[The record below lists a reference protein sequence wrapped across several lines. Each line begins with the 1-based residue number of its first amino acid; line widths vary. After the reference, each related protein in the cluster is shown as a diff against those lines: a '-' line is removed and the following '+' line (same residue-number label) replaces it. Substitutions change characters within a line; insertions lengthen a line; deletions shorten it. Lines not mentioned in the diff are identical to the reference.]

1 MRLNLTLFAF
11 ILSVILGTV
20 SLSIGYYRA
29 GLFDPAR
36 WFIWL
41 YIVWILAHWRKVH
54 WISSLAF
61 LLALIGAAY
70 GVWHELKTM
79 WMLLG
84 ALGGLLGWDLSDFAR
99 RLSYASPKDDI
110 QGMERRHLERA
121 GIVALLGFGLAW
133 LSVVIRIERLPF
145 EVAVGLVLL
154 ASLGLTRLV
163 LGLRRY

>member
-1 MRLNLTLFAF
+1 MTFVAF
-11 ILSVILGTV
+11 VLSVILGIG
-20 SLSIGYYRA
+20 SLFVGYYQS
-29 GLFDPAR
+29 GLSDPAR

-41 YIVWILAHWRKVH
+41 GILWILAHWRKYY
-54 WISSLAF
+54 WFSSVAF
-61 LLALIGAAY
+61 LLMLIAAAY
-70 GVWHELKTM
+70 GVWHGLTTV

-121 GIVALLGFGLAW
+121 GIVAALGFGLAL
-133 LSVVIRIERLPF
+133 LSIYIHIQRLAF
-145 EVAVGLVLL
+145 EVAVGLVFL
-154 ASLGLTRLV
+154 AALGLTRLV